1 MSHFLLFFLNALMHV
16 VSEPSD
22 SSKKRTAANPQLLA
36 LFLVEKN
43 KKSPVKRKNELK
55 NPNTKEENKKR
66 RIFFDFTKEQIK
78 SSCQCFQRGGTCP
91 TS

>member
-55 NPNTKEENKKR
+55 NPNTKEENKKEG
-66 RIFFDFTKEQIK
+66 FFLTSRK
-78 SSCQCFQRGGTCP
+78 SK
-91 TS
+91 